1 MQVAWCSHWDCMT
14 RLQTSFWQKIGDES
28 QVVLVRMQELRRIYR
43 SEIITRC
50 TLHFTYRWWL
60 RCTNC
65 AGCIRD
71 ASQVVFKMHKL
82 WGMYLRC
89 ITRPEWDWGALKVVT
104 RDGGLLT
111 RLWIEIKKT
120 LTYILFDFLG
130 RCLCLYDLP
139 PLIVNWCLLK
149 RPWWCFSLA

>member
-1 MQVAWCSHWDCMT
+1 MISKRQMQVAGCSHWECMA

-28 QVVLVRMQELRRIYR
+28 QAVVVRMQELRRIYR
-43 SEIITRC
+43 SEIIT
-50 TLHFTYRWWL
+50 

-82 WGMYLRC
+82 WGRGDGSQMHHKTWMRLRG
-89 ITRPEWDWGALKVVT
+89 TLSGHTWWQVAHQTMNWNKKVKPT
-104 RDGGLLT
+104 FCLT
-111 RLWIEIKKT
+111 
-120 LTYILFDFLG
+120 FLG
-130 RCLCLYDLP
+130 RFLCLYDFP